1 MVGLAQTAAP
11 AAKSRRA
18 EQWKRGQASGS
29 PLAVSPPDAEENGVR
44 LTMSEANA
52 TVVTDLL
59 AVVPEDV
66 LGINGIRAVAL

>member
-1 MVGLAQTAAP
+1 M
-11 AAKSRRA
+11 
-18 EQWKRGQASGS
+18 
-29 PLAVSPPDAEENGVR
+29 SPPDAEENGVR

-59 AVVPEDV
+59 ALVPEDV